1 MADMQMPPMPGG
13 GGMPPMGGMPPG
25 GGGMPPGG
33 GEDKFEKNVSL
44 FNPADAAL
52 MKSRGDV
59 QPNMTIRDFFQK
71 QGLNV
76 DGPVMQLVEFAKK
89 QMKSASPL
97 GKAQDIGGGAPPP
110 GGPGGMPPGMPG
122 GGGPPGG
129 SPGLAGL
136 LKQGG
141 GGMPPM
147 G

>member
-1 MADMQMPPMPGG
+1 MADMQMPGK
-13 GGMPPMGGMPPG
+13 PPMPPG
-25 GGGMPPGG
+25 GGGMPPGE
-33 GEDKFEKNVSL
+33 GEDKFEKNLSL

-52 MKSRGDV
+52 MKSRGDI

-76 DGPVMQLVEFAKK
+76 DGPVMQLVDFAKR

-97 GKAQDIGGGAPPP
+97 GKAQEIGGGAPP
-110 GGPGGMPPGMPG
+110 GGEMPQGMPPGMPG

>member
-1 MADMQMPPMPGG
+1 MADMQMPGKPMI
-13 GGMPPMGGMPPG
+13 PPG
-25 GGGMPPGG
+25 APPGPQG
-33 GEDKFEKNVSL
+33 NTEDKFEKNLSM
-44 FNPADAAL
+44 FNPADAAM
-52 MKSRGDV
+52 MKQRGDI
-59 QPNMTIRDFFQK
+59 QPGMTIRQFMQK

-76 DGPVMQLVEFAKK
+76 DGPVDQLIQFAQQ

-97 GKAQDIGGGAPPP
+97 GKVQEISGGAPPM
-110 GGPGGMPPGMPG
+110 GGEMPQGMPPPG

-136 LKQGG
+136 LKKG